1 MPSYYCHKLEST
13 LHFLPKEIKFCCSC
27 VEGPGIVIED
37 FNKINKKSIE
47 KEKEK
52 NIKALKNGEI
62 PKQCQGCNEYKEIN
76 EPPKKFFET
85 LFENK
90 KKYPVSYII
99 IDHYKQCDCNC
110 IYCSQKI
117 IYKGEV
123 KNYSLLPLIKQLYA
137 NNMIDNNNLKVEF
150 QGGNISCLNE
160 FDLLLEEFKKH
171 NCTNFA
177 ILTNG
182 IKYMPQLENL
192 SNNPESFVCISL
204 DCGTKETFRKIKNVD
219 AFEQTIE
226 NIRKLKKNTTARIVF
241 KYILIK
247 DVNDNLDEI
256 KAFLQYAKELVTG
269 YIVIDIDYRN
279 TMLNHS
285 YEFKVPK
292 HYYELV
298 DYIEKYCNENN
309 IIVGMTDYTK
319 QIMKEGTNIHKS

>member
-1 MPSYYCHKLEST
+1 MPSYRCHKLETS
-13 LHFLPKEIKFCCSC
+13 LHFLPKDIKFCCSC
-27 VEGPGIVIED
+27 AEGPGISLEN
-37 FNKINKKSIE
+37 FNKINKKAIE
-47 KEKEK
+47 KEKVK
-52 NIKALKNGEI
+52 YINSLKNGEI
-62 PKQCQGCNEYKEIN
+62 PKQCQGCNEYKEVFGPEKN
-76 EPPKKFFET
+76 FFEA
-85 LFENK
+85 LFEKK

-99 IDHYKQCDCNC
+99 VDHYKQCDCNC

-192 SNNPESFVCISL
+192 SNNPESFVCVSL
-204 DCGTKETFRKIKNVD
+204 DCGTKETFQKIKNVD

-226 NIRKLKKNTTARIVF
+226 NIKKLR
-241 KYILIK
+241 
-247 DVNDNLDEI
+247 DNSNLSLML
-256 KAFLQYAKELVTG
+256 K
-269 YIVIDIDYRN
+269 YIVIKGINDNPEELKSFLNISKDLIKRGCILLEIDFRD
-279 TMLNHS
+279 TLMNH
-285 YEFKVPK
+285 YNNFKVPN
-292 HYYELV
+292 HYKELFNLA
-298 DYIEKYCNENN
+298 ENYCKENSYN
-309 IIVGMTDYTK
+309 
-319 QIMKEGTNIHKS
+319 